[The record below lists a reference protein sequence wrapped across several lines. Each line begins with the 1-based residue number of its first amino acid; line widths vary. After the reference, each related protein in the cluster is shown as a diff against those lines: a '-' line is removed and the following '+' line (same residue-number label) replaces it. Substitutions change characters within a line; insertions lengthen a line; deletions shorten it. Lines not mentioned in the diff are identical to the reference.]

1 LGIVIRQS
9 FWNTAVSYFGVLLG
23 AINVIWLFPTLLGDV
38 QFGVTRLLL
47 SGSLIAAQ
55 FAQLGMGNVT
65 YRFFPQFQD
74 PENGHRGFLRILLI
88 VPLLGFVLC
97 VGIFFIFQDAI
108 ASFFVEKAP
117 LFVAYDAFLI
127 PLVAFTLYFN
137 VLDAWLRSVYR
148 TVSGSF
154 VREVVLRLLQTAA
167 VLMYAMG
174 WFDFYGFVIAFVG
187 VHGIATAILLLW
199 TVYAGEFSIRSSYA
213 PPFES
218 TNKDMR
224 SYALYAIMGGISAI
238 AVANLDLLMVG
249 GYLGEAS
256 AGYYAIAFFIGTFIS
271 IPERSITKISY
282 PIISQAFKD
291 DNKDLIATMYKK
303 SSLNQ
308 IVIGLLIFIGIWANV
323 DNAVVLLPDG
333 FAVARN
339 VMIIISAAKL
349 IDMATGANSIILLNS
364 PWYRFDLV
372 TNILLVGLTIITNLL
387 LIPIYGLDGA
397 AWATF
402 ITITVYNLVKF
413 VYIWIKMGIQ
423 PFEVPILKALFA
435 GVVAFLVS
443 LLLPTLSNVW
453 VDLIIRSLIISL
465 VYGIIV
471 LKWTISDDIN
481 RIFGK
486 IVLRFTSK

>member
-1 LGIVIRQS
+1 MGIVIRQS

-47 SGSLIAAQ
+47 SGSLITAQ

-65 YRFFPQFQD
+65 YRFFPQFHD
-74 PENGHRGFLRILLI
+74 PENGHRGFLRILLL

-97 VGIFFIFQDAI
+97 IGIFFIFQDAI

-127 PLVAFTLYFN
+127 PLVAFILYFN
-137 VLDAWLRSVYR
+137 VLDAWLRSIYR

-187 VHGIATAILLLW
+187 VHGVATAILLLW
-199 TVYAGEFSIRSSYA
+199 TIYAGEFSIRSAYS

-249 GYLGEAS
+249 GYLGEAN

-291 DNKDLIATMYKK
+291 DNKDLITTMYKK

-323 DNAVVLLPDG
+323 DNAVALLPDG
-333 FAVARN
+333 FAAARN

-364 PWYRFDLV
+364 PWYRFDLI

-387 LIPIYGLDGA
+387 LIPIYGLEGA

-402 ITITVYNLVKF
+402 ITIAVYNIVKF

-423 PFEVPILKALFA
+423 PFESGILKALVA
-435 GVVAFLVS
+435 GCLAFLVS
-443 LLLPTLSNVW
+443 LLLPTLSHVW

-465 VYGIIV
+465 VYGITV
-471 LKWTISDDIN
+471 LKWNISDDIN

>member
-1 LGIVIRQS
+1 MGIVIRQS
-9 FWNTAVSYFGVLLG
+9 FWNTAVSYVGVLLG

-74 PENGHRGFLRILLI
+74 PENGHHGFLRILLI

-97 VGIFFIFQDAI
+97 VGIFFIFQNAI

-167 VLMYAMG
+167 VLIYAMG

-199 TVYAGEFSIRSSYA
+199 TIYSGEFSIRSTYS
-213 PPFES
+213 PPYES

-323 DNAVVLLPDG
+323 DNAVALLPDG

-423 PFEVPILKALFA
+423 PFEFPFLKAIFT

-471 LKWTISDDIN
+471 LKWNVSDDIN
-481 RIFGK
+481 RIFGN